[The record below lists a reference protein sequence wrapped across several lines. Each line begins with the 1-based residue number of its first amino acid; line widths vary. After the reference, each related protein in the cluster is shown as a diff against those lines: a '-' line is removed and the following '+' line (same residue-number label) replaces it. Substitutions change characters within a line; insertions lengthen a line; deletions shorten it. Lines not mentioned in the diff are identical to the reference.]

1 MRVTR
6 VAAFVLTIFTG
17 HREARELYRVVLL
30 RPFIDRI
37 LAFCDFNGNCSSSWF
52 CVMRDLSG
60 LVPYDWLSVIDNR
73 TIDEKI
79 SAAIPLFVNEI
90 QRIKQKY
97 SHPTPSANMT
107 PQQRVEHLALSFG
120 ADVPFD
126 DDQQSDYSDDER
138 AEEKAEEKR
147 KITWGVLNKQ
157 GQDACDRI
165 CVPATTRALFVAR
178 RFRHL

>member
-1 MRVTR
+1 
-6 VAAFVLTIFTG
+6 VLT
-17 HREARELYRVVLL
+17 
-30 RPFIDRI
+30 
-37 LAFCDFNGNCSSSWF
+37 
-52 CVMRDLSG
+52 RDWSD
-60 LVPYDWLSVIDNR
+60 LVPYDWLSVVDNR
-73 TIDEKI
+73 TIDQKI

-97 SHPTPSANMT
+97 SRPTPSANMT

-138 AEEKAEEKR
+138 AEEKKE
-147 KITWGVLNKQ
+147 ITWGVLNKR

-178 RFRHL
+178 RFRHWFACSSQSRN